1 MQEERKSERRKE
13 RIGAHRFEKVFSWF
27 EKKNLSFA
35 SILLLFISS
44 FIFVSSCA
52 NNKKGKTASE
62 LLSLKD
68 SFEDVKEFVLDE
80 KTGQEIAKDQILI
93 YIAGKD
99 RADVENKKSKVS
111 QIITARKGEFSI
123 LGEIEF
129 LSEKGGIG
137 VLLQA
142 RVPAGTS
149 EEIKEIVSEV
159 GFAGDGIRA
168 FPNMRMKPSA
178 ILGGYVPLDPLFDS
192 WDETPEGNNWHFE
205 AVNMPKLWNLETRG
219 KVPVAV
225 IDFGIRK
232 HEDLEYDLR
241 RGVDGEGAD
250 WAQNHGVSVLGVL
263 GAVGN
268 NSKGIAGV
276 IWGGDIKAYVIDGAL
291 SSLVQS
297 IVLALQDKAKVILFA
312 GGLGWGSISPEG
324 NPDAEAIL
332 EYHRQIFS
340 VVFQYVRYYDALFVQ
355 SAGNE
360 GRDAK
365 WVGVGASVK
374 DLFPQNILLV
384 GAVDITGRISTFS
397 NRGKLVD
404 LYLPGE
410 SIFTTCLG
418 EGESSNY
425 GSYCVVR
432 GTSYSAALGAGVA
445 VLLRSINQDLKA
457 GDVKGLILKGVRV
470 EGEGDNARYV
480 IDFSISGNLARV
492 AKPSEYEEISEPL
505 PELPPIEDRRGGY
518 LEPKSVEGAVYDSTY
533 KAPKCPTDVLGCSTY
548 GLVDGNDNASGYA
561 EPNQPN
567 TLYDSCSDRAGTGTN
582 AGVRIISIQ
591 VESVAESGFI
601 QSGPNA
607 STDRRSIKVTVRAW
621 CNDTTNQW
629 IDVLYTQNADSPS
642 FTYIGSMRCGCGGG
656 REGCNGGACPGFSN
670 PPVLRRFCSVS
681 GNETSV
687 NFIMTLPTV
696 SPLPRNM
703 AIRARIQNSGDR
715 KMGECYNPNDP
726 TKIYD
731 HDDLVFTVQ
740 NPPPSF
746 TCGVY
751 NSSFQAPVCYGDGWC
766 GTCNLVPCRDTV
778 NDAAESPK
786 LANNDAA
793 FFQCQNGG
801 NEPNQPNTLFS
812 QCLDDDGR
820 DNRNGNLEDQI
831 RRINIRSLATS
842 GKFEG
847 GENVEIL
854 WLVTCDRNSNSEMIL
869 AYASGV
875 TYSPSPITNWR
886 YITTVQCP
894 EGGVNDYWYNMSY
907 VLRLDNVEGWHA
919 VRVLD
924 GRNPSTTP
932 VTGDICPSSYTY
944 LDADDFIFYVKAKPP
959 SSLPVC
965 ATYDNT
971 DADGDPQYRAPKCP
985 AGADACSTC
994 DLIKS
999 RDGLSGTDES
1009 GQPNTLFGSCLD
1021 DGPATPGYLQT
1032 ESIERIEI
1040 IDLSGTG
1047 TFQPGGQVEVSV
1059 LVYCDP
1065 KHPNYLNDYLVL
1077 LYSPDADSPEFTR
1090 ILTATCT
1097 TSGFNLLIR
1106 TTITLANQPGNH
1118 VIRAMFQ
1125 QGAFSSGETC
1135 AGGGSGQDGDTD
1147 DLVFI
1152 VGVPQAPQNF
1162 KAQGVAP
1169 DSITLSWSDVQ
1180 GETQYQLRWTD
1191 NFDDPDFS
1199 KWITHPASP
1208 LSADTTWYVDQPL
1221 PEGTNRCYALRA
1233 CNSNGCSNF
1242 VWDCATVPS
1251 LSAICAVYDPVWRV
1265 PRCDGGTN
1273 NCSTCDLVVS
1283 RDSLPSR
1290 PEQNTP
1296 NAWYSSSCVDGSGGD
1311 WYSSRSI
1318 EKITLTTTESS
1329 FSPGYPISV
1338 TVRVFCSS
1346 TADYV
1351 HLYVSAGTLPISWSQ
1366 AGISPSPPLQACPPS
1381 ALNRVTD
1388 ITFTF
1393 TPPSGSDNWY
1403 VIRAVVTGPTPSTCP
1418 GGSYD
1423 ELDDVAVRVGGVP
1436 PTPSGFNVTFVSP
1449 DIARVVWSGVA
1460 GATYYQLVS
1469 APSVAGPFTEDT
1481 PHSPL
1486 AATTQHDHAGLQPGQ
1501 TLCFQLRACNAVG
1514 CSAPTPVKCTTADP
1528 APYEEARYCP
1538 YSSDPGNIIFSVIS
1552 AEIRNDYAGREIFAV
1567 NNTGTATRAYLISG
1581 SGSTAGQVIWSYSV
1595 GQVVWSVPATG
1606 DIDGDSQPEIVIGVD
1621 DGRVMV
1627 FGSNGFRTQ
1636 VSLCGRVRAVTLA
1649 NVDADSQYEIIAVAK
1664 ICNRVYVLDWDSS
1677 ILRLRE
1683 LRRFDLESGSDNNSY
1698 AVWFGG
1704 KIYVTG
1710 LNGKLYIFDYGTDT
1724 ATTVN
1729 IVLGYG
1735 LDTPAIGDVDG
1746 DGAKEVV
1753 FGGRDGKVYI
1763 RSVGTGNPEGSVDLS
1778 SYVSSATCFR
1788 VSLGDANNNDRDEI
1802 YVVATDCGNTGNSY
1816 IIGIEWNGTS
1826 NSYQV
1831 KWVRGPYG
1839 DINVSHAVIAD
1850 INLDGYG
1857 EIIFINHEGKMYI
1870 YKHDGNVLFLATLN
1884 FGGNGGRGGVS
1895 LIDVDG
1901 DGKQN
1906 FVFGDR
1912 SGCIHVY
1919 EFGKENSASGT
1930 IWWGYNRQNPQ
1941 QNGVR

>member
-1 MQEERKSERRKE
+1 MQKERKSERRKE
-13 RIGAHRFEKVFSWF
+13 RIGAHWFEKVFSWF

-44 FIFVSSCA
+44 FIFISSCA
-52 NNKKGKTASE
+52 NNKKEKTASE

-129 LSEKGGIG
+129 SSEKGGIG

-142 RVPAGTS
+142 RVPAGTP

-192 WDETPEGNNWHFE
+192 WDETPGGNNWHFE

-276 IWGGDIKAYVIDGAL
+276 IWRGDIKAYVIDGAL

-312 GGLGWGSISPEG
+312 GGLEWGSISPEG
-324 NPDAEAIL
+324 NPEAEAIL
-332 EYHRQIFS
+332 EYHREIFS

-360 GRDAK
+360 GKDAK
-365 WVGVGASVK
+365 WAGVGASVK

-397 NRGKLVD
+397 NKGKLVD

-418 EGESSNY
+418 EGESNNY
-425 GSYCVVR
+425 GGYCVVR

-457 GDVKGLILKGVRV
+457 GDIKGLILKGVRV
-470 EGEGDNARYV
+470 EGEGDNASYV

-518 LEPKSVEGAVYDSTY
+518 LEPKSLEGAVYDSTY
-533 KAPKCPTDVLGCSTY
+533 RVPKCPTDVLGCSTY
-548 GLVDGNDNASGYA
+548 GLVDGNDNAVGYA

-567 TLYDSCSDRAGTGTN
+567 TLYNSCSDRAGTGTD

-601 QSGPNA
+601 ESGPTSAQQRN
-607 STDRRSIKVTVRAW
+607 IKVTVRAW
-621 CNDTTNQW
+621 CNDTNQW
-629 IDVLYTQNADSPS
+629 IDVWYTSNADSNPPS

-656 REGCNGGACPGFSN
+656 RDKCNGGACQGFSN
-670 PPVLRRFCSVS
+670 PPVFRRFCSTT
-681 GNETSV
+681 GRPGETTV

-696 SPLPRNM
+696 SSLPRNM
-703 AIRARIQNSGDR
+703 AIRARIQNSGAQGDLNTAACCTSSSTDCSSER
-715 KMGECYNPNDP
+715 GNQVP
-726 TKIYD
+726 TIYD

-740 NPPPSF
+740 NPSSSF

-778 NDAAESPK
+778 NDAAESPSGFFRCPGSGT
-786 LANNDAA
+786 AA
-793 FFQCQNGG
+793 DPYR
-801 NEPNQPNTLFS
+801 EPNQPNTLFS
-812 QCLDDDGR
+812 QCQDGT
-820 DNRNGNLEDQI
+820 NNKNGNLEDQI
-831 RRINIRSLATS
+831 RRINIRSLAPS

-894 EGGVNDYWYNMSY
+894 EGGVDDYWYNMSY

-919 VRVLD
+919 VRVVD

-932 VTGDICPSSYTY
+932 VTGDICPSSYTHR
-944 LDADDFIFYVKAKPP
+944 DADDFIFYVKAKPP

-965 ATYDNT
+965 ATYDDT
-971 DADGDPQYRAPKCP
+971 TEDEDPEYRTPKCP
-985 AGADACSTC
+985 AGASACSTC

-999 RDGLSGTDES
+999 RDGLSGTSES
-1009 GQPNTLFGSCLD
+1009 GRPNTLFGLCAD

-1040 IDLSGTG
+1040 RDLSGSG
-1047 TFQPGGQVEVSV
+1047 TFQPGLTVEVSV

-1065 KHPNYLNDYLVL
+1065 VHPNYLNDYLVL
-1077 LYSPDADSPEFTR
+1077 LYSPDADSPTFTR

-1097 TSGFNLLIR
+1097 TSGYNLLIR
-1106 TTITLANQPGNH
+1106 TPITLANQPGRH

-1125 QGAFSSGETC
+1125 QGAFSADETC

-1152 VGVPQAPQNF
+1152 VGVPRAPSNF

-1169 DSITLSWSDVQ
+1169 DSITLSWFDVQ
-1180 GETQYQLRWTD
+1180 GEDYYELRWTD
-1191 NFDDPDFS
+1191 TYNPDFS
-1199 KWITHPASP
+1199 KWYPHPASP
-1208 LSADTTWYVDQPL
+1208 FPANTTWYVDQPL
-1221 PEGTNRCYALRA
+1221 PEGAYRCYALRA
-1233 CNSNGCSNF
+1233 CNGNGCSDF
-1242 VWDCATVPS
+1242 VSDCATVPS
-1251 LSAICAVYDPVWRV
+1251 LSANCAVYDSTWKV
-1265 PRCDGGTN
+1265 PRCDGGVN

-1283 RDSLPSR
+1283 RDSLPR
-1290 PEQNTP
+1290 RQEINTP

-1318 EKITLTTTESS
+1318 EKITLKTTASS
-1329 FSPGYPISV
+1329 FSPGYQISV

-1351 HLYVSAGTLPISWSQ
+1351 HLYVSAGTSPISWGSPVGSQ
-1366 AGISPSPPLQACPPS
+1366 ACSQP
-1381 ALNRVTD
+1381 NRVED
-1388 ITFTF
+1388 KTFTF
-1393 TPPSGSDNWY
+1393 EPSADNWY

-1418 GGSYD
+1418 GGLYD
-1423 ELDDVAVRVGGVP
+1423 EVDDVAVRVGGVP

-1449 DIARVVWSGVA
+1449 DIARVVWNDVA
-1460 GATYYQLVS
+1460 GETYYQLVS
-1469 APSVAGPFTEDT
+1469 APSASGPFTEDT
-1481 PHSPL
+1481 PHSPFP
-1486 AATTQHDHAGLQPGQ
+1486 ANTTQHDHAGLQPGQ
-1501 TLCFQLRACNAVG
+1501 TLCFQLRACNDLG
-1514 CSAPTPVKCTTADP
+1514 CSVPTPPRCTMADP
-1528 APYEEARYCP
+1528 VPYEEARYCP
-1538 YSSDPGNIIFSVIS
+1538 YSSAPGNIIFSVIS
-1552 AEIRNDYAGREIFAV
+1552 AEIRSDYEGREIFAV

-1581 SGSTAGQVIWSYSV
+1581 SGSTAGQIIWSYNV
-1595 GQVVWSVPATG
+1595 GQAVWSVPAVG
-1606 DIDGDSQPEIVIGVD
+1606 DIDGNGQPEIVIGVD

-1627 FGSNGFRTQ
+1627 FGRDGYKAQ
-1636 VSLCGRVRAVTLA
+1636 ISLCGRVRAVTLA
-1649 NVDADSQYEIIAVAK
+1649 DVDGNGDYEIIAVAK
-1664 ICNRVYVLDWDSS
+1664 VCNRVYVLDWNGSG
-1677 ILRLRE
+1677 LQVLK
-1683 LRRFDLESGSDNNSY
+1683 RFDLASGSDNNSY
-1698 AVWFGG
+1698 AVWFEG

-1710 LNGKLYIFDYGTDT
+1710 LDGKLYIFNYGTDT
-1724 ATTVN
+1724 TTTVN
-1729 IVLGYG
+1729 IGVPDG

-1746 DGAKEVV
+1746 DETKEVV

-1763 RSVGTGNPEGSVDLS
+1763 RSVGTGNHEDSVDLS

-1788 VSLGDANNNDRDEI
+1788 ISLGDANNNGRDEI

-1816 IIGIEWNGTS
+1816 IIGIEWNGT
-1826 NSYQV
+1826 SYQV

-1857 EIIFINHEGKMYI
+1857 EVIFINHEGKMYI

-1895 LIDVDG
+1895 LIDVDE

-1912 SGCIHVY
+1912 SGCIHIY